1 MAYTLKNEA
10 WLCPRATVTVH
21 MKKFGFQAS
30 ALFQTMCIHT
40 RQYRLMLKTFF
51 NQEIPFFDYIW

>member
-21 MKKFGFQAS
+21 VEKFGFQAS
-30 ALFQTMCIHT
+30 ALFQQCVSLLDSI
-40 RQYRLMLKTFF
+40 
-51 NQEIPFFDYIW
+51 I

>member
-21 MKKFGFQAS
+21 MEKFGFQAS
-30 ALFQTMCIHT
+30 ALFHTMCIHT
-40 RQYRLMLKTFF
+40 IQYRLMLETFF
-51 NQEIPFFDYIW
+51 NQ

>member
-10 WLCPRATVTVH
+10 RLCPSATVTVQ
-21 MKKFGFQAS
+21 MEKIGFQAS

-40 RQYRLMLKTFF
+40 RQYRLMLETFF
-51 NQEIPFFDYIW
+51 NQ

>member
-10 WLCPRATVTVH
+10 WLCPSATVTVQ
-21 MKKFGFQAS
+21 MEKFGFQAS

-40 RQYRLMLKTFF
+40 RQYNLMFSMFF
-51 NQEIPFFDYIW
+51 NH

>member
-1 MAYTLKNEA
+1 MAYTMKNEA

-21 MKKFGFQAS
+21 MEKFGFQAS

-40 RQYRLMLKTFF
+40 GQYNLVFSTFF
-51 NQEIPFFDYIW
+51 NH